1 MASSLGQRCIIVAVL
16 QMLSAWHN
24 EGFVTGNSRGKSTG
38 DRRNNRSLPDS
49 LTGQGNVV
57 ALGHRKLHSPRL
69 FCQVYQEG
77 VAAVVE
83 HVQVQVLGP
92 LVSVLRL

>member
-1 MASSLGQRCIIVAVL
+1 
-16 QMLSAWHN
+16 
-24 EGFVTGNSRGKSTG
+24 
-38 DRRNNRSLPDS
+38 
-49 LTGQGNVV
+49 VV